1 MQLGYHYEITCWW
14 FGSYECFYVIIIE
27 GGAMALV
34 PFIKKQIY
42 LPIFTSNIAM
52 LTVNFT
58 QMNEI
63 LGNDYEKKMAVVSVL
78 KQYAED
84 RDVDMLARALAAILK
99 TPKQTRIIQQ
109 IRYSARY
116 CRSYSVCFVYMCV
129 MSLIVDLL
137 KFSQYTC
144 IRKIYIDYIVIFFYR
159 FKHKY
164 IVPKILT
171 VIEKY
176 IH

>member
-1 MQLGYHYEITCWW
+1 
-14 FGSYECFYVIIIE
+14 
-27 GGAMALV
+27 MALV

-129 MSLIVDLL
+129 ISLIVDLL

-164 IVPKILT
+164 IEPKILT

>member
-1 MQLGYHYEITCWW
+1 M
-14 FGSYECFYVIIIE
+14 IIIE

-42 LPIFTSNIAM
+42 LPIFTTNIAM

-144 IRKIYIDYIVIFFYR
+144 IRKIYID
-159 FKHKY
+159 
-164 IVPKILT
+164 
-171 VIEKY
+171 
-176 IH
+176 

>member
-1 MQLGYHYEITCWW
+1 M
-14 FGSYECFYVIIIE
+14 IIIE

-109 IRYSARY
+109 IRYSAIY
-116 CRSYSVCFVYMCV
+116 CRSYSVRFVYMLV
-129 MSLIVDLL
+129 ISLIVDLL
-137 KFSQYTC
+137 KFSQC
-144 IRKIYIDYIVIFFYR
+144 KRKIYID
-159 FKHKY
+159 
-164 IVPKILT
+164 
-171 VIEKY
+171 
-176 IH
+176 

>member
-1 MQLGYHYEITCWW
+1 
-14 FGSYECFYVIIIE
+14 
-27 GGAMALV
+27 MALV

-42 LPIFTSNIAM
+42 LPIFTANIAM

-129 MSLIVDLL
+129 ISLIVDLL

-144 IRKIYIDYIVIFFYR
+144 IRKIYID
-159 FKHKY
+159 
-164 IVPKILT
+164 
-171 VIEKY
+171 
-176 IH
+176 

>member
-1 MQLGYHYEITCWW
+1 M
-14 FGSYECFYVIIIE
+14 IIIE

-116 CRSYSVCFVYMCV
+116 CRSYSVCFVYMFV
-129 MSLIVDLL
+129 ISLIVDLL

-144 IRKIYIDYIVIFFYR
+144 IRKIYID
-159 FKHKY
+159 
-164 IVPKILT
+164 
-171 VIEKY
+171 
-176 IH
+176 

>member
-1 MQLGYHYEITCWW
+1 
-14 FGSYECFYVIIIE
+14 
-27 GGAMALV
+27 MALV

-109 IRYSARY
+109 IRYSAIY

-129 MSLIVDLL
+129 ISLIVDLL
-137 KFSQYTC
+137 KFSQYTVMY
-144 IRKIYIDYIVIFFYR
+144 KKNIYWLIFFFIDLNTNTLYQK
-159 FKHKY
+159 FSQ
-164 IVPKILT
+164 
-171 VIEKY
+171 
-176 IH
+176 

>member
-84 RDVDMLARALAAILK
+84 RDIDMLARALAAILK

-116 CRSYSVCFVYMCV
+116 CRSYSVCFVYTLV
-129 MSLIVDLL
+129 ISLIVDLL
-137 KFSQYTC
+137 KFSQC
-144 IRKIYIDYIVIFFYR
+144 KRKIYID
-159 FKHKY
+159 
-164 IVPKILT
+164 
-171 VIEKY
+171 
-176 IH
+176 

>member
-1 MQLGYHYEITCWW
+1 M
-14 FGSYECFYVIIIE
+14 IIIE

-42 LPIFTSNIAM
+42 LPIFTANIAM

-129 MSLIVDLL
+129 ISLVVDLL

-144 IRKIYIDYIVIFFYR
+144 IRKIYID
-159 FKHKY
+159 
-164 IVPKILT
+164 
-171 VIEKY
+171 
-176 IH
+176 

>member
-1 MQLGYHYEITCWW
+1 
-14 FGSYECFYVIIIE
+14 
-27 GGAMALV
+27 MALV

-129 MSLIVDLL
+129 ILLIVDLL

-144 IRKIYIDYIVIFFYR
+144 IRKIYID
-159 FKHKY
+159 
-164 IVPKILT
+164 
-171 VIEKY
+171 
-176 IH
+176 

>member
-1 MQLGYHYEITCWW
+1 M
-14 FGSYECFYVIIIE
+14 IIIE

-116 CRSYSVCFVYMCV
+116 CRSYSVCFVYMFLI
-129 MSLIVDLL
+129 SLIVDLL

-144 IRKIYIDYIVIFFYR
+144 IRKIYID
-159 FKHKY
+159 
-164 IVPKILT
+164 
-171 VIEKY
+171 
-176 IH
+176 

>member
-1 MQLGYHYEITCWW
+1 M
-14 FGSYECFYVIIIE
+14 IIIK

-129 MSLIVDLL
+129 ISLIVDLL

-144 IRKIYIDYIVIFFYR
+144 IRKIYID
-159 FKHKY
+159 
-164 IVPKILT
+164 
-171 VIEKY
+171 
-176 IH
+176 

>member
-1 MQLGYHYEITCWW
+1 M
-14 FGSYECFYVIIIE
+14 IIIE

-84 RDVDMLARALAAILK
+84 RDIDMLARALAAILK

-129 MSLIVDLL
+129 ISLVVDLL

-144 IRKIYIDYIVIFFYR
+144 IRKIYID
-159 FKHKY
+159 
-164 IVPKILT
+164 
-171 VIEKY
+171 
-176 IH
+176 

>member
-1 MQLGYHYEITCWW
+1 MLMIR
-14 FGSYECFYVIIIE
+14 IIRVLLCDLIE

-42 LPIFTSNIAM
+42 LPIFTTNIAM

-116 CRSYSVCFVYMCV
+116 CRSYSVCFVYMFLIL
-129 MSLIVDLL
+129 LIVDVL

-144 IRKIYIDYIVIFFYR
+144 IRKIYTD
-159 FKHKY
+159 
-164 IVPKILT
+164 
-171 VIEKY
+171 
-176 IH
+176 

>member
-1 MQLGYHYEITCWW
+1 
-14 FGSYECFYVIIIE
+14 
-27 GGAMALV
+27 MALV

-42 LPIFTSNIAM
+42 LPIFTANIAM

-109 IRYSARY
+109 IRYSAIY
-116 CRSYSVCFVYMCV
+116 CRSYSVCFVYMLV
-129 MSLIVDLL
+129 ISLIVDLL

-144 IRKIYIDYIVIFFYR
+144 IRKIYID
-159 FKHKY
+159 
-164 IVPKILT
+164 
-171 VIEKY
+171 
-176 IH
+176 

>member
-1 MQLGYHYEITCWW
+1 
-14 FGSYECFYVIIIE
+14 
-27 GGAMALV
+27 MALV

-42 LPIFTSNIAM
+42 LPIFTANIAM

-109 IRYSARY
+109 IRYSVRY

-129 MSLIVDLL
+129 ISLIVDLL

-144 IRKIYIDYIVIFFYR
+144 IRKIYID
-159 FKHKY
+159 
-164 IVPKILT
+164 
-171 VIEKY
+171 
-176 IH
+176 

>member
-1 MQLGYHYEITCWW
+1 
-14 FGSYECFYVIIIE
+14 
-27 GGAMALV
+27 MALV

-42 LPIFTSNIAM
+42 LPIYTANIAM

-109 IRYSARY
+109 IRYSAISEY
-116 CRSYSVCFVYMCV
+116 LLVCFVCVPGMCV
-129 MSLIVDLL
+129 ILLLVDCIEIV
-137 KFSQYTC
+137 T
-144 IRKIYIDYIVIFFYR
+144 
-159 FKHKY
+159 
-164 IVPKILT
+164 
-171 VIEKY
+171 
-176 IH
+176 IHV

>member
-1 MQLGYHYEITCWW
+1 M
-14 FGSYECFYVIIIE
+14 IIIE

-129 MSLIVDLL
+129 ISLIVDLL

-144 IRKIYIDYIVIFFYR
+144 IRKIYID
-159 FKHKY
+159 
-164 IVPKILT
+164 
-171 VIEKY
+171 
-176 IH
+176 

>member
-1 MQLGYHYEITCWW
+1 M
-14 FGSYECFYVIIIE
+14 IIIE

-129 MSLIVDLL
+129 ILLIVVLL

>member
-1 MQLGYHYEITCWW
+1 
-14 FGSYECFYVIIIE
+14 
-27 GGAMALV
+27 MALV

-42 LPIFTSNIAM
+42 LPIYTANIAM

-109 IRYSARY
+109 IRYSAIFWNV
-116 CRSYSVCFVYMCV
+116 YSLCVYA
-129 MSLIVDLL
+129 ILL
-137 KFSQYTC
+137 KVDC
-144 IRKIYIDYIVIFFYR
+144 IEIVIKSCHITY
-159 FKHKY
+159 
-164 IVPKILT
+164 VL
-171 VIEKY
+171 EKY
-176 IH
+176 VWLYYCFF

>member
-42 LPIFTSNIAM
+42 LPIFTANIAM

-109 IRYSARY
+109 IRYSAIY
-116 CRSYSVCFVYMCV
+116 CRSYSVCFVYMFLI
-129 MSLIVDLL
+129 SLIVDLL

-144 IRKIYIDYIVIFFYR
+144 IRKIYID
-159 FKHKY
+159 
-164 IVPKILT
+164 
-171 VIEKY
+171 
-176 IH
+176 

>member
-116 CRSYSVCFVYMCV
+116 CSVFCVYVCDLAYSWFIEIFTIYMY
-129 MSLIVDLL
+129 
-137 KFSQYTC
+137 K
-144 IRKIYIDYIVIFFYR
+144 KNIYWLHCNIF
-159 FKHKY
+159 
-164 IVPKILT
+164 L
-171 VIEKY
+171 
-176 IH
+176 

>member
-42 LPIFTSNIAM
+42 LPIFTTNIAM

-109 IRYSARY
+109 IRYSAIY
-116 CRSYSVCFVYMCV
+116 CRSYSVCFVYMLV
-129 MSLIVDLL
+129 ISLIVDLL

-144 IRKIYIDYIVIFFYR
+144 IRKIYID
-159 FKHKY
+159 
-164 IVPKILT
+164 
-171 VIEKY
+171 
-176 IH
+176 

>member
-42 LPIFTSNIAM
+42 LPIFTTNIAM

-109 IRYSARY
+109 IRYNARY

-144 IRKIYIDYIVIFFYR
+144 IRKIYID
-159 FKHKY
+159 
-164 IVPKILT
+164 
-171 VIEKY
+171 
-176 IH
+176 

>member
-14 FGSYECFYVIIIE
+14 FGSYKCFYVIIIE

-42 LPIFTSNIAM
+42 LPIFTANIAM

-109 IRYSARY
+109 IRYSAIY
-116 CRSYSVCFVYMCV
+116 CRTYSVCFVYMCV
-129 MSLIVDLL
+129 ISLIVDLL

-144 IRKIYIDYIVIFFYR
+144 IRKIYID
-159 FKHKY
+159 
-164 IVPKILT
+164 
-171 VIEKY
+171 
-176 IH
+176 

>member
-1 MQLGYHYEITCWW
+1 MQLGYHYGITCWW
-14 FGSYECFYVIIIE
+14 FGWYQCFYVIIIE

-42 LPIFTSNIAM
+42 LPIYTANIAM

-109 IRYSARY
+109 IRYSAIYRNI
-116 CRSYSVCFVYMCV
+116 YSVCFVCV
-129 MSLIVDLL
+129 PGICVWSC
-137 KFSQYTC
+137 F
-144 IRKIYIDYIVIFFYR
+144 
-159 FKHKY
+159 
-164 IVPKILT
+164 
-171 VIEKY
+171 
-176 IH
+176 

>member
-1 MQLGYHYEITCWW
+1 M
-14 FGSYECFYVIIIE
+14 IIIE

-109 IRYSARY
+109 IRYSAIY
-116 CRSYSVCFVYMCV
+116 CRSYSVCFVYMFLI
-129 MSLIVDLL
+129 SLIVDLL
-137 KFSQYTC
+137 KFSQCTC
-144 IRKIYIDYIVIFFYR
+144 KRKIYID
-159 FKHKY
+159 
-164 IVPKILT
+164 
-171 VIEKY
+171 
-176 IH
+176 

>member
-14 FGSYECFYVIIIE
+14 FGSYECFHVIIIE

-129 MSLIVDLL
+129 I
-137 KFSQYTC
+137 
-144 IRKIYIDYIVIFFYR
+144 
-159 FKHKY
+159 
-164 IVPKILT
+164 
-171 VIEKY
+171 
-176 IH
+176 